1 VRGLLL
7 ARGGGDIYIYIYRKR
22 ERERAGAASGIERK
36 RGDI

>member
-1 VRGLLL
+1 MC
-7 ARGGGDIYIYIYRKR
+7 GGCCWPGEAAIYIYRKR